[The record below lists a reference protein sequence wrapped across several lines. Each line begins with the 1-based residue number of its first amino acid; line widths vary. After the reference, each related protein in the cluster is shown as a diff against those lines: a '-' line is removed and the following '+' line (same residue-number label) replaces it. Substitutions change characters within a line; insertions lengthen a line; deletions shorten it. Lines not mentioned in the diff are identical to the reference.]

1 MIKDKLSVYKIIVFF
16 VALLLSVGLFIWM
29 ISPFLV
35 TLILSL
41 IMVGLCH
48 PFYRKLVEICDGRSW
63 MASSM
68 ICLAIFLG
76 IFVPLVFLIT
86 SLSVEVAEFYSY
98 LRRELTVDS
107 LNHLISS
114 HSDKITYLT
123 DMLDRLG
130 INYNLTDMQNDVIR
144 LSKEAG
150 FWVYNWTRVLAGQI
164 MNFSMHFVLLIIFV
178 YFLLIDGLKVKEY
191 LLALSPLPRNQEEL
205 LLHKINDMTL
215 AMVVGNGMAAI
226 VQGILGGVGLAF
238 FEIKSPILWGTVMA
252 IFAFIP
258 FIGIS
263 VVFIPIGAYMLL
275 IGETGRGIAFL
286 VSFGILS
293 LVVEYL
299 VKPKLV
305 GDRVKIHIL
314 LIFISIFGGLAT
326 FGLLGIIF
334 GPLITIAFLVWLKSI
349 TRVTVNSYFK
359 IGKRLNERKI

>member
-1 MIKDKLSVYKIIVFF
+1 MVEEKYSVYKIAVFF
-16 VALLLSVGLFIWM
+16 MTLSLAAGLFLWM
-29 ISPFLV
+29 LKPFFS

-41 IMVGLCH
+41 ILVGLCY
-48 PFYRKLVEICDGRSW
+48 PVYTKLVNLCRGRSW
-63 MASSM
+63 LASSL

-86 SLSVEVAEFYSY
+86 SLSVEVAEFYGY
-98 LRRELTVDS
+98 LRQELTVAS
-107 LNHLISS
+107 LNQIIAD
-114 HSDKITYLT
+114 HSDKVERLT
-123 DMLDRLG
+123 DLFDRLG
-130 INYNLTDMQNDVIR
+130 IEYNLADMQNDIIR

-150 FWVYNWTRVLAGQI
+150 LWVYNWTRMLAGQVV
-164 MNFSMHFVLLIIFV
+164 NFSMHFVLLIIFV

-191 LLALSPLPRNQEEL
+191 LLALSPLPRKQEDL
-205 LLHKINDMTL
+205 LLCKFNDMTL

-226 VQGILGGVGLAF
+226 VQGVLGGFGLAF
-238 FEIKSPILWGTVMA
+238 FNIKSPLLWGTVMA

-275 IGETGRGIAFL
+275 IGDIGKGIAFL
-286 VSFGILS
+286 ISFGILS
-293 LVVEYL
+293 LIVEYL

-334 GPLITIAFLVWLKSI
+334 GPLITIAFLSLVEI
-349 TRVTVNSYFK
+349 YHQSY
-359 IGKRLNERKI
+359 GKRLL

>member
-1 MIKDKLSVYKIIVFF
+1 MVEDKLSVYKVVVFF
-16 VALLLSVGLFIWM
+16 MTLLLSVGLFLWM
-29 ISPFLV
+29 LTPFIT

-41 IMVGLCH
+41 ILVGLCH
-48 PFYRKLVEICDGRSW
+48 PLYRKLIKLCGGHSW
-63 MASSM
+63 LASSL

-76 IFVPLVFLIT
+76 LFVPLVFLIT
-86 SLSVEVAEFYSY
+86 SLSVEVADFYGY
-98 LRRELTVDS
+98 LRQELTVDS
-107 LNHLISS
+107 FNQLIST
-114 HSDKITYLT
+114 HADKVARLT
-123 DMLDRLG
+123 DLLDRLG
-130 INYNLTDMQNDVIR
+130 IDYNLTDMQNDVIR

-150 FWVYNWTRVLAGQI
+150 LWVYNWTKVLAGQV
-164 MNFSMHFVLLIIFV
+164 MSFSLHFVLLIIFV

-191 LLALSPLPRNQEEL
+191 LMALSPLPRNHEDL
-205 LLHKINDMTL
+205 LLRKFNDMTL

-226 VQGILGGVGLAF
+226 VQGVLGGFGLAF
-238 FEIKSPILWGTVMA
+238 FNIKSPILWGTVMA

-275 IGETGRGIAFL
+275 VGEIAKGITFL
-286 VSFGILS
+286 ATFGVLS
-293 LVVEYL
+293 LIVEYL

-334 GPLITIAFLVWLKSI
+334 GPLITIAFLSMVEI
-349 TRVTVNSYFK
+349 YHQSY
-359 IGKRLNERKI
+359 GKRLL

>member
-1 MIKDKLSVYKIIVFF
+1 MVDDKFSVYKVVVFF
-16 VALLLSVGLFIWM
+16 MTLSLAVGLFLWM
-29 ISPFLV
+29 LKPFFS

-41 IMVGLCH
+41 ILVGLCY
-48 PFYRKLVEICDGRSW
+48 PLYTKLVRFCRGRSW
-63 MASSM
+63 LASSL
-68 ICLAIFLG
+68 ICLAVFLG

-86 SLSVEVAEFYSY
+86 SLSVEVAEFYGY
-98 LRRELTVDS
+98 LRRELTVNS
-107 LNHLISS
+107 LNQLIST
-114 HSDKITYLT
+114 HSDKVARLT
-123 DMLDRLG
+123 DLLDRLG
-130 INYNLTDMQNDVIR
+130 IDYNLTDMQNDIIR

-150 FWVYNWTRVLAGQI
+150 LWVYNWTRMLAGQVVS
-164 MNFSMHFVLLIIFV
+164 FSLHFVLLIIFV

-205 LLHKINDMTL
+205 LLRKFNDMTL

-226 VQGILGGVGLAF
+226 VQGVLGGFGLAF
-238 FEIKSPILWGTVMA
+238 FNIKSPLLWGTVMA

-275 IGETGRGIAFL
+275 VGDIAKGITFL
-286 VSFGILS
+286 ISFGILS
-293 LVVEYL
+293 LIVEYL

-334 GPLITIAFLVWLKSI
+334 GPLITIAFLSLVEI
-349 TRVTVNSYFK
+349 YHQSY
-359 IGKRLNERKI
+359 GKQML

>member
-1 MIKDKLSVYKIIVFF
+1 MVEDKLSVYKVVVFF
-16 VALLLSVGLFIWM
+16 MALLLSVGLFLWM
-29 ISPFLV
+29 LTPFFY

-41 IMVGLCH
+41 ILVGLCH
-48 PFYRKLVEICDGRSW
+48 PLYRKLAKVCGGRSW
-63 MASSM
+63 LASSL

-98 LRRELTVDS
+98 LRRELTVASLNQLISAHADKVAHLTDLLDS
-107 LNHLISS
+107 L
-114 HSDKITYLT
+114 
-123 DMLDRLG
+123 G
-130 INYNLTDMQNDVIR
+130 IDYNLADMQNDVIR

-150 FWVYNWTRVLAGQI
+150 LWVYNWTRTLAGQV
-164 MNFSMHFVLLIIFV
+164 MNFSLHFVLLIIFV
-178 YFLLIDGLKVKEY
+178 YFLLIDGPKVKEY
-191 LLALSPLPRNQEEL
+191 LMALSPLPQNQEEL
-205 LLHKINDMTL
+205 LLRKFNDMTL

-226 VQGILGGVGLAF
+226 VQGILGGFGLAF
-238 FEIKSPILWGTVMA
+238 FNIKSPILWGTVMA

-275 IGETGRGIAFL
+275 IGEIGKGIAFL
-286 VSFGILS
+286 ASFGVLS
-293 LVVEYL
+293 LIVEYL

-334 GPLITIAFLVWLKSI
+334 GPLITIAFLSMVEI
-349 TRVTVNSYFK
+349 YHQSY
-359 IGKRLNERKI
+359 GKQLL

>member
-1 MIKDKLSVYKIIVFF
+1 MVDDKPSVYKVVVFF
-16 VALLLSVGLFIWM
+16 MTLLLSVGLFVWM
-29 ISPFLV
+29 LTPFLT

-41 IMVGLCH
+41 ILVGLCH
-48 PFYRKLVEICDGRSW
+48 SFYRKLVEVCDGRSW
-63 MASSM
+63 LASSL

-76 IFVPLVFLIT
+76 LFVPLVFLIT
-86 SLSVEVAEFYSY
+86 SLSVEVAEFYGY
-98 LRRELTVDS
+98 LRRELTLDS
-107 LNHLISS
+107 LNQLISA
-114 HSDKITYLT
+114 HSDKVTYLT
-123 DMLDRLG
+123 DLLERLG
-130 INYNLTDMQNDVIR
+130 IDYNLTDMQNDIIR

-150 FWVYNWTRVLAGQI
+150 LWVYNWTRVLAGQI
-164 MNFSMHFVLLIIFV
+164 MNFSFHFILLIIFV

-191 LLALSPLPRNQEEL
+191 LLALSPLPRKQEEL
-205 LLHKINDMTL
+205 LLRKINDMTL

-238 FEIKSPILWGTVMA
+238 FNIKSPILWGTVMA

-286 VSFGILS
+286 ASFGVLS
-293 LVVEYL
+293 LIVEYL

-334 GPLITIAFLVWLKSI
+334 GPLITIAFLSMVEI
-349 TRVTVNSYFK
+349 YHQSY
-359 IGKRLNERKI
+359 GKRLL

>member
-1 MIKDKLSVYKIIVFF
+1 MVEDKLSVYKVVVFF
-16 VALLLSVGLFIWM
+16 MSLLLSVGLFLWM
-29 ISPFLV
+29 LTPFLT

-41 IMVGLCH
+41 ILVGLCH
-48 PFYRKLVEICDGRSW
+48 PLYRKLIKPCGGRSW
-63 MASSM
+63 LASSL

-76 IFVPLVFLIT
+76 LFVPLVFLIT
-86 SLSVEVAEFYSY
+86 SLSVEVADFYGY
-98 LRRELTVDS
+98 LRQELTVDS
-107 LNHLISS
+107 LNQLIST
-114 HSDKITYLT
+114 HADKVARLT
-123 DMLDRLG
+123 DLLDRLG
-130 INYNLTDMQNDVIR
+130 VDYNLTDMQNDVIR

-150 FWVYNWTRVLAGQI
+150 LWVYNWTKVLAGQV
-164 MNFSMHFVLLIIFV
+164 MSFSLHFVLLIIFV

-205 LLHKINDMTL
+205 LLRKFNDMSL

-226 VQGILGGVGLAF
+226 VQGILGGFGLAF
-238 FEIKSPILWGTVMA
+238 FNIKSPILWGTVMA

-275 IGETGRGIAFL
+275 IGEIGKGIAFL
-286 VSFGILS
+286 ISFGVLS
-293 LVVEYL
+293 LIVEYL

-334 GPLITIAFLVWLKSI
+334 GPLITIAFLSMVEI
-349 TRVTVNSYFK
+349 YHQNY
-359 IGKRLNERKI
+359 GKRVL

>member
-1 MIKDKLSVYKIIVFF
+1 MVEDKFSIYKVVVFF
-16 VALLLSVGLFIWM
+16 TTFLLSVGLFLWM
-29 ISPFLV
+29 LKPFFT

-41 IMVGLCH
+41 ILVGLCH
-48 PFYRKLVEICDGRSW
+48 PLYRKLVKPCGDRSW
-63 MASSM
+63 LASSL
-68 ICLAIFLG
+68 ICLALFLG
-76 IFVPLVFLIT
+76 LFVPLVFLIT
-86 SLSVEVAEFYSY
+86 SLSVEVADFYGY

-107 LNHLISS
+107 LNQLVSA
-114 HSDKITYLT
+114 HSDKVARLT
-123 DMLDRLG
+123 DLLGRLG
-130 INYNLTDMQNDVIR
+130 IDYNLTDMQNDVIR

-150 FWVYNWTRVLAGQI
+150 LWVYNWTRVLAGQI
-164 MNFSMHFVLLIIFV
+164 MSFSLHFVLLIIFV

-205 LLHKINDMTL
+205 LLRKFNDMSL

-226 VQGILGGVGLAF
+226 VQGILGGFGLAF
-238 FEIKSPILWGTVMA
+238 FNIKSPILWGTVMA

-275 IGETGRGIAFL
+275 IGEIGKGIAFL
-286 VSFGILS
+286 ISFGVLS
-293 LVVEYL
+293 LIVEYL

-334 GPLITIAFLVWLKSI
+334 GPLITIAFLSMVEI
-349 TRVTVNSYFK
+349 YHQNY
-359 IGKRLNERKI
+359 GKRVL